1 MQTQEQCWP
10 TQPPP
15 APPHVDSRRAPR
27 RPSPAV
33 SSFVR
38 GLHPAAGSEFGGQRA
53 LSSCRPPKRDIQ
65 TRSSARADSLFR
77 ETSSSS
83 PSFSTSE
90 NLTDCALYFSHLRTE
105 MQKRTQRGPRPPG
118 SPLKLL
124 PREPPT
130 LRPAVSWLRGPLRS
144 WAQSPGSRLGAG
156 ELPSGPGPAR
166 HVGLSQG
173 RVSHASSS
181 PSVDRRTANAQ
192 RVALFPRRR

>member
-1 MQTQEQCWP
+1 MRCSRRGRGSGLRPKPRGPERCRRRSSAGRHSRLRP
-10 TQPPP
+10 
-15 APPHVDSRRAPR
+15 PPHVDSRRAPR
-27 RPSPAV
+27 CSSPAV

-90 NLTDCALYFSHLRTE
+90 NLTDCALYFSHLRIE

-118 SPLKLL
+118 SPPKLL

-130 LRPAVSWLRGPLRS
+130 LRPAVSWLHGPLRS
-144 WAQSPGSRLGAG
+144 
-156 ELPSGPGPAR
+156 
-166 HVGLSQG
+166 
-173 RVSHASSS
+173 
-181 PSVDRRTANAQ
+181 
-192 RVALFPRRR
+192 

>member
-90 NLTDCALYFSHLRTE
+90 NLTDCALYFSHLRIE

-118 SPLKLL
+118 SPPKLL

-130 LRPAVSWLRGPLRS
+130 RSVPLFPGSAALSGAERRAPAPSSVLESSPAAPGPLAA
-144 WAQSPGSRLGAG
+144 W
-156 ELPSGPGPAR
+156 
-166 HVGLSQG
+166 VC
-173 RVSHASSS
+173 
-181 PSVDRRTANAQ
+181 
-192 RVALFPRRR
+192 PRDE

>member
-33 SSFVR
+33 SSFVC
-38 GLHPAAGSEFGGQRA
+38 GLHPAAGSESGGQRA

-105 MQKRTQRGPRPPG
+105 MQKRTQRGPHPQGAPRNSSRVSRRRSVPLFPG
-118 SPLKLL
+118 SAALSGAE
-124 PREPPT
+124 R
-130 LRPAVSWLRGPLRS
+130 RAPAPSSVLVSSPAAPGPLAA
-144 WAQSPGSRLGAG
+144 W
-156 ELPSGPGPAR
+156 
-166 HVGLSQG
+166 VC
-173 RVSHASSS
+173 
-181 PSVDRRTANAQ
+181 
-192 RVALFPRRR
+192 PRDE